1 MNRYEYL
8 LFDLDGTLTDSAPGI
23 MNCLRHALGIMG
35 YDIPEKPERFL
46 GPPLYESFAEY
57 CGMDEEQVL
66 KAVKLFRERY
76 STKGLFENSVYPD
89 VPGMLDRLKNSGR
102 HLMVATSKVDVYAER
117 ILARFGIAEYFEFI
131 GGAELNGTRNEKWEV
146 IEYVLSNT
154 GITDRSSVLM
164 IGDRKNDIIGAHKTG
179 LKCMGILWGYGS
191 GEELSEAGADYIAN
205 TPQEAADMLLG
216 SI

>member
-23 MNCLRHALGIMG
+23 MNCLRHALDIMG
-35 YDIPEKPERFL
+35 YDMPEKPERFL

-89 VPGMLDRLKNSGR
+89 VPGMLARLKSSGR

-117 ILARFGIAEYFEFI
+117 ILVRFGIAEYFEFI

-146 IEYVLSNT
+146 IEYVLSTT
-154 GITDRSSVLM
+154 GISDRSSVLM

-191 GEELSEAGADYIAN
+191 EEELRTAGADFIAD
-205 TPQEAADMLLG
+205 TPQEAADMLLA
-216 SI
+216 